1 MEQRTIRNNTEIM
14 IGGVQPKVL
23 LTQDVNDVLH
33 MSPELTEAL
42 GITESEFNWRLV
54 RERDGLVNRSKEIL
68 WLEWNEDGRFKEKH
82 DDIAVGRSLMMSPFN
97 HFFTWQTTVV
107 TRILASE
114 ADSSYIKFETK
125 NSIYELFKI

>member
-1 MEQRTIRNNTEIM
+1 M

-23 LTQDVNDVLH
+23 LTQDVNNILH

-54 RERDGLVNRSKEIL
+54 REGDGLNKKSKEIL

-114 ADSSYIKFETK
+114 ADSSYIKFKTK
-125 NSIYELFKI
+125 NSTYELFKI

>member
-14 IGGVQPKVL
+14 IGGAQPKVL

-42 GITESEFNWRLV
+42 GITESEYNWRLV
-54 RERDGLVNRSKEIL
+54 REGDGLNKKSKGIL
-68 WLEWNEDGRFKEKH
+68 WMEWNEDGTFKEKH
-82 DDIAVGRSLMMSPFN
+82 DDIAVGRSLLMSPFN

>member
-1 MEQRTIRNNTEIM
+1 M

-23 LTQDVNDVLH
+23 LTQDVNNVLH

-42 GITESEFNWRLV
+42 GITESEYNWRLV
-54 RERDGLVNRSKEIL
+54 REGDGLNKKSKGIL
-68 WLEWNEDGRFKEKH
+68 WMEWNEDGTFKEKH
-82 DDIAVGRSLMMSPFN
+82 DDIAVGRSLLMSPFN

-114 ADSSYIKFETK
+114 ADSSYIKFKTK
-125 NSIYELFKI
+125 NSTYELFKI

>member
-14 IGGVQPKVL
+14 IGGAQPKVL
-23 LTQDVNDVLH
+23 LTQDINDVLH

-42 GITESEFNWRLV
+42 GITESEYNWRLV
-54 RERDGLVNRSKEIL
+54 REGDGLNKKSKGIL
-68 WLEWNEDGRFKEKH
+68 WMEWNEDGTFKEKH
-82 DDIAVGRSLMMSPFN
+82 DDIAVGRSLLMSPFN

-114 ADSSYIKFETK
+114 ADSSYIKFKTK
-125 NSIYELFKI
+125 NSTYELFKI

>member
-14 IGGVQPKVL
+14 IGGAQPKVL

-82 DDIAVGRSLMMSPFN
+82 NDIAVGRSLMMSPFN

>member
-14 IGGVQPKVL
+14 IGGAQPKVL

-42 GITESEFNWRLV
+42 GITESEYNWRLV
-54 RERDGLVNRSKEIL
+54 REGDGLNKKSKGIL
-68 WLEWNEDGRFKEKH
+68 WMEWNEDGTFKEKH
-82 DDIAVGRSLMMSPFN
+82 DDIAVGRSLLMSPFN

-114 ADSSYIKFETK
+114 ADSSYIKFKTK
-125 NSIYELFKI
+125 NSTYELFKI

>member
-1 MEQRTIRNNTEIM
+1 M
-14 IGGVQPKVL
+14 ITGAQPKVL
-23 LTQDVNDVLH
+23 LTQDINDVLH

-54 RERDGLVNRSKEIL
+54 REGDGLNKKSKEIL

-82 DDIAVGRSLMMSPFN
+82 DDIAIGRSLIMSPFN

-114 ADSSYIKFETK
+114 ADSSYIKFKTK
-125 NSIYELFKI
+125 YSTYELFKI